1 MTSDDRFQLNS
12 SLNTDVKLDPK
23 LPKKI
28 NIRLRLLV
36 CIFIASVV
44 GVLLPTSVHIT
55 ARLLGSWD
63 IFTICFLGLSW
74 RTMLR
79 ANPEAMR
86 RFAQQEDE
94 GRVLILSLVITAAC
108 ISILAIGLMLH
119 DKDKENSL
127 LFLHIGLSI
136 VTIVSSW
143 LLVHTIFA
151 QHYAH
156 IYYRSNRELSECKSD
171 GLDFPGE
178 IEPDYWDFLY
188 FSFVVGMTSQVSD
201 VSVTSRQMRKLSL
214 IHGVLSFF
222 FNTTIVAMTINII
235 AGAI

>member
-1 MTSDDRFQLNS
+1 M
-12 SLNTDVKLDPK
+12 KLARRLSK
-23 LPKKI
+23 TV
-28 NIRLRLLV
+28 NIRRRLLV
-36 CIFIASVV
+36 CIVIASIV
-44 GVLLPTSVHIT
+44 GVLLPASVKVT

-63 IFTICFLGLSW
+63 IFTICFLGLNW
-74 RTMLR
+74 RVMLR
-79 ANPEAMR
+79 ASPDAMR

-94 GRVLILSLVITAAC
+94 GRGLILSLVTAAAC
-108 ISILAIGLMLH
+108 LSVVAIGLISH
-119 DKDKENSL
+119 DKGKENSL
-127 LFLHIGLSI
+127 LLFHIGLSI
-136 VTIVSSW
+136 FTIISSW

-156 IYYRSNRELSECKSD
+156 TYYGADRELSQCKAD

-178 IEPDYWDFLY
+178 LEPDYWDFLY

-201 VSVTSRQMRKLSL
+201 VNVTSRQMRKLSL

>member
-1 MTSDDRFQLNS
+1 M
-12 SLNTDVKLDPK
+12 KLDLKSPRK
-23 LPKKI
+23 VS
-28 NIRLRLLV
+28 IRRRLLV
-36 CIFIASVV
+36 CIVMASLVGGLLPASVK
-44 GVLLPTSVHIT
+44 TT

-63 IFTICFLGLSW
+63 IFTLCFLTLNW
-74 RTMLR
+74 RIMLR
-79 ANPEAMR
+79 ANPDAMR

-94 GRVLILSLVITAAC
+94 GRGLILSLVTAAAC
-108 ISILAIGLMLH
+108 ISVAAIGLISH
-119 DKDKENSL
+119 DKGREDSL
-127 LFLHIGLSI
+127 LLFHIGLSI

-156 IYYRSNRELSECKSD
+156 TYYGVDRDLSQCKAD

-201 VSVTSRQMRKLSL
+201 VSVTSRQMRKLCL

>member
-1 MTSDDRFQLNS
+1 MT
-12 SLNTDVKLDPK
+12 VKSDPK
-23 LPKKI
+23 LPKQV

-36 CIFIASVV
+36 CIIIASIV
-44 GVLLPTSVHIT
+44 GVLMPASVKMT

-74 RTMLR
+74 RVMLR
-79 ANPEAMR
+79 ANPGAMR

-94 GRVLILSLVITAAC
+94 GRVLILSLVTAAAC
-108 ISILAIGLMLH
+108 ISVLAIGLISH
-119 DKDKENSL
+119 DKGNENSL
-127 LFLHIGLSI
+127 LLFHIGLSI

-156 IYYRSNRELSECKSD
+156 TYYRSNRELSQCKAD

-178 IEPDYWDFLY
+178 LEPDYWDFLY

>member
-1 MTSDDRFQLNS
+1 MKS
-12 SLNTDVKLDPK
+12 DPK
-23 LPKKI
+23 SLKKI
-28 NIRLRLLV
+28 SIRRRLIV
-36 CIFIASVV
+36 CIVLAIIVSILLPASVKNV
-44 GVLLPTSVHIT
+44 S
-55 ARLLGSWD
+55 RLLGSWD
-63 IFTICFLGLSW
+63 VFTICFLALNW
-74 RTMLR
+74 RVMLR
-79 ANPEAMR
+79 ANPDAMR

-94 GRVLILSLVITAAC
+94 GRGPILSLVTAAAC
-108 ISILAIGLMLH
+108 LSVVAIAMISH
-119 DKDKENSL
+119 DKDKEKSL
-127 LFLHIGLSI
+127 LLFHIGLSI

-156 IYYRSNRELSECKSD
+156 TYYGVDRDLAECKAD

-201 VSVTSRQMRKLSL
+201 VSVTSRTMRKLSL